1 MNEKKVLDACCGSRM
16 FWFDKKDSRVIFC
29 DNRQGERAA
38 DVGTP
43 STKGRS
49 PVIVK
54 PDIVQDFRSMS
65 FADNSF
71 FHIVF
76 DPPHLT
82 AKTIGSGK
90 TGIFPFKYGV
100 LSRDNWEDDLRKGFS
115 ECFRVLKPNGTL
127 IFKWASTE
135 IPLKKVLSLTD
146 QKPLYGH
153 RSGKKAHTHW
163 VAFIKE
169 NQTDSTT
176 AYNQKP

>member
-1 MNEKKVLDACCGSRM
+1 MGEKKVLDACCGSRM
-16 FWFDKKDSRVIFC
+16 FWFDKKDYRVLFC
-29 DNRQGERAA
+29 DNRQGKRDA
-38 DVGTP
+38 DLGTP

-49 PVIVK
+49 PVVVA
-54 PDIVQDFRSMS
+54 PDLVQDFREMVLQ
-65 FADNSF
+65 DNT
-71 FHIVF
+71 FHHVIF

-100 LSRDNWEDDLRKGFS
+100 LNKETWEDDIKKGFS
-115 ECFRVLKPNGTL
+115 ECFRVLRPNGTL

-153 RSGKKAHTHW
+153 HSGKKAHTHW

-169 NQTDSTT
+169 NQPDSTQQN
-176 AYNQKP
+176 NQK